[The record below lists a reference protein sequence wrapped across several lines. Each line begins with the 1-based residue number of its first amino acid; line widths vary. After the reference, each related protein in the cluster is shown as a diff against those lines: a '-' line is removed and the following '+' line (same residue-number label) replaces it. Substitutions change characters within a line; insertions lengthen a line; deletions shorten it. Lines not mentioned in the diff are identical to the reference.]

1 MLLVLVES
9 VCLIFYF
16 FVGVGLNDNVLC
28 LNEILDCFNMV
39 ISSVLLGI
47 LDSVIVIF
55 VFGGRLVFNFSKIFV
70 SWDVLFEG
78 DVLDVEVDFEDF

>member
-1 MLLVLVES
+1 
-9 VCLIFYF
+9 
-16 FVGVGLNDNVLC
+16 
-28 LNEILDCFNMV
+28 MV

-70 SWDVLFEG
+70 SRDVLFEG
-78 DVLDVEVDFEDF
+78 DVSDVEVDFEDF